1 MMRREFIAALGAS
14 AVAWPVVAKGQTQDR
29 IRRVGVLIGTAED
42 DPEAR
47 AWLAGFR
54 QGLDKRGWS
63 EGRNVSIVIRAAAGR
78 GDRFPALAKE
88 LVASQPDVI
97 LAHAPPATAALQ
109 RESRE
114 IPIVFVS
121 VSDPVGPG
129 FVANLRRPGGNLT
142 GMLTFEEGVTG
153 KWLAMLKEVAPH
165 LDRVA
170 LVSNPKTA
178 NYDYFLRTATDAAS
192 TLAIELL
199 PRRIATAAEIED
211 AIVGL
216 ANLPNGGLL
225 FPPDSTTVQNR
236 GLIIALATRHRLPS
250 VYPFRFYVAD
260 GGLMSYGIDQVEMFR
275 EAASYIDRILRGA
288 KPADLPVQAPTKYTT
303 VLNLKTARALGLDVP
318 PSLLLRA
325 DEVIE

>member
-1 MMRREFIAALGAS
+1 MSPSSSALR
-14 AVAWPVVAKGQTQDR
+14 PVG
-29 IRRVGVLIGTAED
+29 
-42 DPEAR
+42 
-47 AWLAGFR
+47 
-54 QGLDKRGWS
+54 
-63 EGRNVSIVIRAAAGR
+63 

-170 LVSNPKTA
+170 LVSNPKTT

>member
-1 MMRREFIAALGAS
+1 MSPSSSALR
-14 AVAWPVVAKGQTQDR
+14 PVG
-29 IRRVGVLIGTAED
+29 
-42 DPEAR
+42 
-47 AWLAGFR
+47 
-54 QGLDKRGWS
+54 
-63 EGRNVSIVIRAAAGR
+63 

-170 LVSNPKTA
+170 LVSNPKTT

-199 PRRIATAAEIED
+199 PRRIATPLRLRTRSSDWPTCPMAGCCFLRIRQPSRTAA
-211 AIVGL
+211 
-216 ANLPNGGLL
+216 
-225 FPPDSTTVQNR
+225 SSS
-236 GLIIALATRHRLPS
+236 RLPLAIACH
-250 VYPFRFYVAD
+250 RFTR
-260 GGLMSYGIDQVEMFR
+260 S
-275 EAASYIDRILRGA
+275 ASTSR
-288 KPADLPVQAPTKYTT
+288 T
-303 VLNLKTARALGLDVP
+303 VV
-318 PSLLLRA
+318 
-325 DEVIE
+325 